1 MGYFVR
7 DHGYSGLVISNKR
20 KAAIGYATYV
30 AGSRV
35 ARKVVRRRARR
46 PMRERMV
53 DAMRPHRRR
62 LPLVGGAAAAVAGAA
77 VIARHRRRNGSH
89 EHD

>member
-1 MGYFVR
+1 V
-7 DHGYSGLVISNKR
+7 GYSEGVRSNKR

-30 AGSRV
+30 AAGRV

-46 PMRERMV
+46 PMRERV
-53 DAMRPHRRR
+53 TDAMRPRRR
-62 LPLVGGAAAAVAGAA
+62 QLPLVGGAAAAVAGAA
-77 VIARHRRRNGSH
+77 VIAVHRRRNGSH

>member
-1 MGYFVR
+1 MM
-7 DHGYSGLVISNKR
+7 SNKR

-30 AGSRV
+30 VGSRV
-35 ARKVVRRRARR
+35 ARRVVRRRGRRFMGRMSETARPR
-46 PMRERMV
+46 
-53 DAMRPHRRR
+53 RRR

-77 VIARHRRRNGSH
+77 VIAHHRRRNGSD

>member
-1 MGYFVR
+1 
-7 DHGYSGLVISNKR
+7 VISNKR

-30 AGSRV
+30 VGSRV
-35 ARKVVRRRARR
+35 ARRVVRRRARR
-46 PMRERMV
+46 FMGRMSET
-53 DAMRPHRRR
+53 ARPHRRR

-89 EHD
+89 ERH